1 MAEGQRRVCA
11 RHTAFDL
18 VQNPHTRVD
27 GEIGKTVFNAASG
40 FPAVLQT
47 AHGQQR
53 SYCVNRQQHQQH
65 PQGDDCRTARQ
76 QPEQAQQQRVAPFQ
90 RDGA

>member
-1 MAEGQRRVCA
+1 MPLYMVEGQRRVRA

-18 VQNPHTRVD
+18 VQNPHTGVD
-27 GEIGKTVFNAASG
+27 GKVGKVVFDAASG

-53 SYCVNRQQHQQH
+53 THGVNRQQHQQH
-65 PQGDDCRTARQ
+65 P
-76 QPEQAQQQRVAPFQ
+76 
-90 RDGA
+90 